1 MEFRWSDES
10 GVWILVPS
18 RDDGWRLTVSKVDDV
33 FWSIF
38 VVDRPLQGRY
48 TSEQGAKLDAWEF
61 VKSKSGALF
70 GDRQVT
76 LRE

>member
-1 MEFRWSDES
+1 MEFRWSYES
-10 GVWILVPS
+10 GVWILLPS

-48 TSEQGAKLDAWEF
+48 TSEQRKARRLG
-61 VKSKSGALF
+61 VRQSKSGALF

>member
-1 MEFRWSDES
+1 MEFRWSYES
-10 GVWILVPS
+10 GVWILLPS

-48 TSEQGAKLDAWEF
+48 TSEQGAKLDALAELGLIPLSR
-61 VKSKSGALF
+61 KN
-70 GDRQVT
+70 
-76 LRE
+76 